1 MSNDGYKDFLISAEK
16 FAAYLDSALPADE
29 MAEISEMIENDVTIQ
44 ALSLTSDNIDRLMTQ
59 NLDLP
64 DELLSDNFEIP
75 GLDDDSAY
83 EGAIPYD
90 DLSDDLA
97 VFADNISDIIEHKTE
112 YFLEQGDSFSAEEVS
127 ILSENINNHFKN
139 SKDMATTKSYGYE
152 PNYEL
157 ENFDPNIYQGYNN
170 TCAIRSQEI
179 VLRDYGIMLSQDE
192 LVQYATENGWFNPD
206 PEHGGT
212 DKENVGNI
220 LDACGVTT
228 TRTEDASIY
237 DIIAELRAGHRVIV
251 SVDADELW
259 VKNEPNLFKRL
270 FGEAINHVN
279 DSVQDFLG
287 IEGAN
292 HALVVAGVN
301 VNPQDPSDI
310 SVTLIDSGTGQ
321 VCIEYNFKDFQNAW
335 NDGHCLMIS
344 TNEPAPFQYNYETH
358 QMEPS
363 NFETNFASTM
373 VDMPAL
379 LANHFN
385 ISEEYLSTYENYSPT
400 FDDNERLIDVVLEQF
415 GITSEDSGDNSDEP
429 NENRCLD
436 DEDNQDNNDSY
447 SSDESEDDDT
457 YSEEE
462 YGDST
467 SEDDS
472 SEEDESED
480 HYSEYDNPTDDS
492 QLSDD
497 LDTGIDG

>member
-90 DLSDDLA
+90 DLSDDLD

-363 NFETNFASTM
+363 SFETNFASTM
-373 VDMPAL
+373 VEMPVL
-379 LANHFN
+379 LANHF
-385 ISEEYLSTYENYSPT
+385 ELGDRYLSSFNGFEPSFND
-400 FDDNERLIDVVLEQF
+400 DDNMIAVFNDNWD
-415 GITSEDSGDNSDEP
+415 DSSDE
-429 NENRCLD
+429 NDTD
-436 DEDNQDNNDSY
+436 DNDSDNNDSNVEDNENESEY
-447 SSDESEDDDT
+447 KCSNDDESNNIQDNISDEANDEEQDTDELSDSGDEDVLSIDD
-457 YSEEE
+457 EQ
-462 YGDST
+462 
-467 SEDDS
+467 
-472 SEEDESED
+472 
-480 HYSEYDNPTDDS
+480 SEYNE
-492 QLSDD
+492 
-497 LDTGIDG
+497 

>member
-90 DLSDDLA
+90 DLSDDLD

-127 ILSENINNHFKN
+127 ILSENINNHFNN

-363 NFETNFASTM
+363 SFETNFASTM
-373 VDMPAL
+373 VEMPVL
-379 LANHFN
+379 LANHFKLGD
-385 ISEEYLSTYENYSPT
+385 SYLSSFNGFEPPFNDDDNMIEVFNDNRDDTSDENDT
-400 FDDNERLIDVVLEQF
+400 DDNE
-415 GITSEDSGDNSDEP
+415 S
-429 NENRCLD
+429 
-436 DEDNQDNNDSY
+436 DNNDSNVEDNENESEY
-447 SSDESEDDDT
+447 NCSNDDESDTIQDIISDEANDEVQDTDVLSDSGDEDVLSLDD
-457 YSEEE
+457 EQ
-462 YGDST
+462 
-467 SEDDS
+467 
-472 SEEDESED
+472 
-480 HYSEYDNPTDDS
+480 SEYNE
-492 QLSDD
+492 
-497 LDTGIDG
+497 